1 MTYSETIDYL
11 FNQVTSF
18 QQVGADAYK
27 PGLERIEGFCC
38 LLGSP
43 HRDYHTIHIAGTN
56 GKGSIS
62 HIIASVLQHSG
73 YRVGLFTSPHLKDFR
88 ERVRV
93 DGEMISEQEVVD
105 FVEQHLADIQ
115 RLGLSFFEITA
126 AMAFS
131 HFAQSDVEVAVI
143 ETGLGGRLDA
153 TNIITPLASVIT
165 NIGLDHTDLLGDTL
179 EAVAGEKAG
188 VIKAGVPVVVGEH
201 GEQTDAVFERVACEK
216 GALLRYAQDEVGLL
230 EQADEAQ
237 MQRFKLLRV
246 RDGAEYELLLD
257 LQGEYQSNNIRTAC
271 AALDVLHRLSP
282 LTIPRRALFDGMRS
296 VCSTTS
302 LKGRWQ
308 ILSRE
313 PLVVCDTGHN
323 AHGIKY
329 VARQL
334 ESLAAQHD
342 KVYCV
347 VGFAKDKAL
356 GKVLPLLPKSANYIF
371 TQASTPRA
379 MAAAALAE
387 QAREFGL
394 QGVAVD
400 SVEGAIA
407 YAKSIATAQDA
418 IFIGGSN
425 FVVGEIPEL

>member
-1 MTYSETIDYL
+1 MTYSETIDFL

-27 PGLERIEGFCC
+27 PGLERIEEFCR
-38 LLGSP
+38 LLGNP
-43 HRDYHTIHIAGTN
+43 HHNYHTIHIAGTN
-56 GKGSIS
+56 GKGSTS

-105 FVEQHLADIQ
+105 FVEKYFADIQ

-131 HFAQSDVEVAVI
+131 HFAESDVEVAVI

-188 VIKAGVPVVVGEH
+188 IIKAGVPVIVGEH
-201 GEQTDAVFERVACEK
+201 GEQTDGVFERVAGEK
-216 GALLRYAQDEVGLL
+216 GAVLKYAQDEVSLL
-230 EQADEAQ
+230 EQLDEAQ

-246 RDGAEYELLLD
+246 RDGAEYTLMLD

-271 AALDVLHRLSP
+271 AALDVLHCSTP
-282 LTIPRRALFDGMRS
+282 FTIPRRALVEGLCS
-296 VCSTTS
+296 VTATTG

-308 ILSRE
+308 VLSCE

-323 AHGIKY
+323 AHGVKY

-334 ESLAAQHD
+334 ESLVEQYD
-342 KVYCV
+342 KVYCI

-356 GKVLPLLPKSANYIF
+356 DEVLPLLPKSMNYIF
-371 TQASTPRA
+371 TAASTPRA
-379 MAAAALAE
+379 MKAE
-387 QAREFGL
+387 TLKEKAGEFGL

-400 SVEGAIA
+400 SVAGAIA
-407 YAKSIATAQDA
+407 YAKSIATAKDA